1 MELPIFPLNAVLFP
15 GATMPLH
22 IFEERYKQMI
32 NECIDQERPFGV
44 VLIRSGR
51 EVGASAE
58 PFELG
63 TTAHIQQV
71 ERLDEGKMNI
81 ICTGGRR
88 FRLIETVEGA
98 PYLKGNVELI
108 EPAHAFDEET
118 SDLASEAA
126 ALFGEY
132 VRLYLAV
139 TNQWTRTLDLPG
151 DPGVL
156 ADFIGSRLPVA
167 ANVKQQLLEELSP
180 KNRLATERDLLGEAI
195 RQLTSQVG
203 AARTTRWHGFAVMN

>member
-1 MELPIFPLNAVLFP
+1 MELPLFPLNAVLFP

-32 NECIDQERPFGV
+32 NECLDQQRPFGV
-44 VLIRSGR
+44 VLIRSGQ
-51 EVGASAE
+51 EVGAAAE
-58 PFELG
+58 PFDIG

-81 ICTGGRR
+81 VCTGGRR
-88 FRLIETVEGA
+88 FRLIEKLEGA

-108 EPAHAFDEET
+108 EPPHAFDDET
-118 SDLASEAA
+118 NDLASEAG

-139 TNQWTRTLDLPG
+139 TNQWTRTLDLPS

-167 ANVKQQLLEELSP
+167 VNVKQRLLEERSP
-180 KNRLATERDLLGEAI
+180 KKRLAAEKELLGDAI
-195 RQLTSQVG
+195 RQLTTQVG

>member
-1 MELPIFPLNAVLFP
+1 VELPIFPLNTVLFP

-32 NECIDQERPFGV
+32 NECVDQQRPFGV
-44 VLIRSGR
+44 ILIRSGA
-51 EVGASAE
+51 EVGGAAD

-71 ERLDEGKMNI
+71 ERLEDGKMNV
-81 ICTGGRR
+81 ICAGGRR
-88 FRLIETVEGA
+88 FRLIETLHDA
-98 PYLKGNVELI
+98 PYLRGRVELI
-108 EPAHAFDEET
+108 EPPHAFDDDT
-118 SDLASEAA
+118 VNLASEAGS
-126 ALFGEY
+126 LFGEY

-139 TNQWTRTLDLPG
+139 TNQWSRSMSFPD

-156 ADFIGSRLPVA
+156 SDFIGSRLPVA

-180 KNRLATERDLLGEAI
+180 RNRLAAETELLGEAI
-195 RQLTSQVG
+195 RELSTQVD

>member
-32 NECIDQERPFGV
+32 NECLDEQRPFGV
-44 VLIRSGR
+44 VLIRAGH
-51 EVGASAE
+51 EVGGDAE

-81 ICTGGRR
+81 VCTGGRR
-88 FRLIETVEGA
+88 FRLIEAVDDA

-108 EPAHAFDEET
+108 EPAHGFDQET
-118 SDLASEAA
+118 LDLASEAA

-139 TNQWTRTLDLPG
+139 TNQWTRTLDLPS

-167 ANVKQQLLEELSP
+167 ADVKQELLEELSP
-180 KNRLATERDLLGEAI
+180 KNRLADEKELLGDAI
-195 RQLTSQVG
+195 RELSAQVT